1 MVQSS
6 NKQVLYL
13 EQPTDFPAPGK
24 HLGVQTTTLDA
35 QLEENEVLLRNLV
48 VSIDPYLRERMIDE
62 PDLFVSNY
70 IIGKPFSSGGVSE
83 VIQSRNP
90 KFAVGDIVTGE
101 VGWEEFTQV
110 SAAALAEFNVIPGA
124 RDSKLP
130 LSTYI
135 GVLGMPG
142 LTAYGSLKII
152 GQPKKGETIFIS
164 AASGAVGQVVGQIA
178 KLQGLRVIGS
188 AGTDDKVN
196 YLINELKFDAAFN
209 YKKGNILENLR
220 SHAPKGIDIYFDN
233 VAGETLEAAIEVL
246 NLHGRV
252 IACGHI
258 TSYNGQEPYGIRNL
272 AHIVGKRLTIRG
284 FIVFD
289 FAEEVDSDFRRDVT
303 QWLKNGK
310 IVYKDD
316 ITEGL
321 DAAPEA
327 FVGMLHGKNFGK
339 AVIKIADL

>member
-1 MVQSS
+1 MVHNS

-13 EQPTDFPAPGK
+13 EQPTNFPVPGK

-48 VSIDPYLRERMIDE
+48 VSVDPYLRGRMRNVTDSYV
-62 PDLFVSNY
+62 PSFA
-70 IIGKPFSSGGVSE
+70 IGKPLSSYGVSE
-83 VIQSRNP
+83 VVQSRNP
-90 KFAVGDIVTGE
+90 RFTAGDIVIGE
-101 VGWEEFTQV
+101 IGWEEFTQV

-233 VAGETLEAAIEVL
+233 VGGETLEAAIEVL

-252 IACGHI
+252 VGCGHI
-258 TSYNGQEPYGIRNL
+258 TAYNGQEPYGIRNL
-272 AHIVGKRLTIRG
+272 AHIVGKRITIRG
-284 FIVFD
+284 FIVLD
-289 FAEEVDSDFRRDVT
+289 FAEEVGADFQREIT
-303 QWLKNGK
+303 QWLKSGEL
-310 IVYKDD
+310 VYKDD

-327 FVGMLHGKNFGK
+327 FVGMLQGRNFGK
-339 AVIKIADL
+339 AVVKIADL